1 MGRFPL
7 SVALISLVIRVPGV
21 AAQATLR
28 LAPPGAQLSQ
38 EFTRIAGLRELPDGR
53 VLISDGGDRSLWVA
67 DWRSNRTRRV
77 GREGSGPGEYMS
89 AGALLPA
96 GGDTTLFVDATGSR
110 YLLIVGDSIVETLAP
125 GSPALRAGARNPLGA
140 DRAGRVLFTRGIGM
154 GSGRSSEMPRLDS
167 LMLVRVSRAT
177 GALDTIAMLR
187 ARPSRIRTKGP
198 LDKLTA
204 VEVVTNPLA
213 SGDLAT
219 SFEDGWIAVARV
231 SPFQVEWFPPGGP
244 RVSAPTLP
252 FAPHA
257 PTDADKRDVLR
268 RLAAQ
273 SGTEPADPASRDDWP
288 EHMPPFLPGALVPA
302 ASGDLWIRRTPV
314 AGRGENVFDVVNRRG
329 ALSGRL
335 TLPEAER
342 IVAISRSAAYTVL
355 TDDDGI
361 QRLRR
366 YAIPR

>member
-1 MGRFPL
+1 MVL
-7 SVALISLVIRVPGV
+7 SVLCSAIGVPD
-21 AAQATLR
+21 ARAQASLR
-28 LAPPGAQLSQ
+28 LAPPGAQLSH
-38 EFTRIAGLRELPDGR
+38 EFTRIAGVREVADGR

-67 DWRSNRTRRV
+67 DWRSNRTRRI

-110 YLLIVGDSIVETLAP
+110 YLLIAGDSIVETLAP

-140 DRAGRVLFTRGIGM
+140 DGTGRVLFTRGIGM
-154 GSGRSSEMPRLDS
+154 GSGRSTEMPRLDS
-167 LMLVRVSRAT
+167 LLLVRVSRAT
-177 GALDTIAMLR
+177 GVLDTIATMR
-187 ARPSRIRTKGP
+187 ARPSRIRTQGP

-204 VEVVTNPLA
+204 VEIVTNPLA

-219 SFEDGWIAVARV
+219 SFQDGWVAIARV
-231 SPFQVEWFPPGGP
+231 SPFLVEWIPPGGS
-244 RVSAPTLP
+244 RVSGPPLP
-252 FAPHA
+252 FTPHA

-268 RLAAQ
+268 RLATQ

-288 EHMPPFLPGALVPA
+288 ERMPPFLPGALIPA

-314 AGRGENVFDVVNRRG
+314 AGRAENVFDVVNRRG
-329 ALSGRL
+329 ALTGRL
-335 TLPEAER
+335 TLPAAER
-342 IVAISRSAAYTVL
+342 LVAVSRSAAYTMV

-366 YAIPR
+366 YPVPR